1 MRKVIVSALL
11 SLDGVIQSPGSEDQ
25 DRDNGFGRGGWMMG
39 YVDEAFGEAYET
51 LLPQPFELLLGRR
64 SYDILSTYWS
74 ETPADADSRHIAELM
89 HTVPKYV
96 ASHRAEG
103 LDWPN
108 TQRLD
113 GDVVAAVAALKRE
126 AGPDLL
132 TQGSAELVGQLL
144 DADLVDELRL
154 LVYPLVLGQGKRLVG
169 HATRASA
176 FTLVRSSH
184 TPSGLVLAHYVR

>member
-1 MRKVIVSALL
+1 MRKLIVSALL

-25 DRDNGFGRGGWMMG
+25 DRAGGFGLGGWMMG
-39 YVDEAFGEAYET
+39 YVDEAFGKAFET

-64 SYDILSTYWS
+64 SYDILSAYWS
-74 ETPADADSRHIAELM
+74 ETPADADSRHIADMM
-89 HTVPKYV
+89 HAVPKYV

-126 AGPDLL
+126 DGPHLL
-132 TQGSAELVGQLL
+132 TQGSAHLVGRLL

-154 LVYPLVLGQGKRLVG
+154 LIYPLILGQGKRLVG
-169 HATRASA
+169 TTVRASA
-176 FTLVRSSH
+176 FTLAQSTH
-184 TPSGLVLAHYVR
+184 TPNGLVLAHYVR